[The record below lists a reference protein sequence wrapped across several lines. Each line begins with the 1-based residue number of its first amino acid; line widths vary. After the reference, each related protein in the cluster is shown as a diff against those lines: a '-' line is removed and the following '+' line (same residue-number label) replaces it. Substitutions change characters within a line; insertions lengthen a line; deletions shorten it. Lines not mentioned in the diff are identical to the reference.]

1 MRRPSRA
8 SAGGARASGRSTES
22 VANGTRFT
30 LESIIALL
38 TSGQSTT
45 LLLKVSH
52 ADGRKCRGSMVL
64 GLVVD
69 GLVDRDGGVND
80 RRLNSLLLD
89 DGLDGL
95 AALSVRMYPACL
107 G

>member
-1 MRRPSRA
+1 
-8 SAGGARASGRSTES
+8 
-22 VANGTRFT
+22 
-30 LESIIALL
+30 
-38 TSGQSTT
+38 
-45 LLLKVSH
+45 
-52 ADGRKCRGSMVL
+52 MVL

-80 RRLNSLLLD
+80 RRLNGLLLD